1 MKLQGERFLGFI
13 QGCVCVGGGGG
24 GITRF
29 NVFFIILIN
38 GKKEKDGFKIFMRGS
53 SYGRTLLRSFASC

>member
-13 QGCVCVGGGGG
+13 QGCVCVGG
-24 GITRF
+24 IPRF
-29 NVFFIILIN
+29 LLFFLMLMN

-53 SYGRTLLRSFASC
+53 SYGRTLLRSFVSC

>member
-13 QGCVCVGGGGG
+13 QGCVCGGGGGG
-24 GITRF
+24 GIPIF
-29 NVFFIILIN
+29 HVFFLMLMN

-53 SYGRTLLRSFASC
+53 SFGRTLLRSFASC

>member
-1 MKLQGERFLGFI
+1 MKLQGERFLGFHL
-13 QGCVCVGGGGG
+13 
-24 GITRF
+24 
-29 NVFFIILIN
+29 FFLMLMN

>member
-13 QGCVCVGGGGG
+13 QGCVYVGG
-24 GITRF
+24 IPRF
-29 NVFFIILIN
+29 HLFFLMLMN

>member
-13 QGCVCVGGGGG
+13 QGCVCGGG
-24 GITRF
+24 GIPRF
-29 NVFFIILIN
+29 HVFFLMLMN

-53 SYGRTLLRSFASC
+53 SYGTTLLRSFASC